1 MSVIISGNQQRALLM
16 GVRVQTA
23 AITCP
28 ASTSTAIFTVAGGRV
43 IVTSLIGEVT
53 TAIQNQSCNFNIT
66 FDPTGAGAVG
76 DVCAATQAQADAV
89 GTFYSVTGVQ
99 AGLLSAQTA
108 GGSEVPTHVLAPVG
122 APQGLG
128 FMVPAGSMLWKTSA
142 TNTGA
147 VQWTLTYIP
156 LDDGASVVAA

>member
-1 MSVIISGNQQRALLM
+1 MSVLIQGSQQRALLM

-28 ASTSTAIFTVAGGRV
+28 ATTSTAIFTVAGRV

-108 GGSEVPTHVLAPVG
+108 GGTEVPTHVLAPVG
-122 APQGLG
+122 SPQGLG
-128 FMVPAGSMLWKTSA
+128 FMLPAGSMLWKASA

-147 VQWTLTYIP
+147 VVWTITYIP
-156 LDDGASVVAA
+156 LDDGGSIVAA